1 MLKKRRLG
9 NTSLLV
15 SEIGLG
21 CWQLGG
27 ITIING
33 IAISSGDVNEYTAKK
48 IIDTAIECGINTFD
62 TADFYSL
69 GNSEKRL
76 GKYLE
81 EQRSNINLFTK
92 AGSVPV
98 SDKFNPV
105 TVDLSYNHLITSLDR
120 SLKRLR
126 TDYVDLFQTHYA
138 PLSEKEFI
146 SIEKAFKKIKS
157 DGKARYCGVSL
168 GSESCDIGIELIERN
183 LVDSL
188 QIYFSLLHFEPTK
201 KLLEFAKRKG
211 VGIIVAE
218 PLAKGFLTGKF
229 TITTNFPQTD
239 VRSRFSKDEIAK
251 MVINS
256 QKFNFLVNE
265 SRSLSQVALAYI
277 LNRNEV
283 STCIPGATSP
293 DQIKSNIESSNIK
306 LNSTEIERIKQ
317 IQHNFE

>member
-9 NTSLLV
+9 NTSLYV

-27 ITIING
+27 ITTING
-33 IAISSGDVNEYTAKK
+33 IGISSGNVDENSAKE
-48 IIDTAIECGINTFD
+48 IIDTAIENGVNTFD

-76 GKYLE
+76 GKYLAE
-81 EQRSNINLFTK
+81 RRSDINLFTK
-92 AGSVPV
+92 AGSVPIY
-98 SDKFNPV
+98 DQFNPV
-105 TVDLSYNHLITSLDR
+105 SVDLSYNHLIASLDR

-146 SIEKAFKKIKS
+146 SIEQAFKKIKS

-168 GSESCDIGIELIERN
+168 GSESCNIGIELIERN
-183 LVDSL
+183 MVDSL

-201 KLLEFAKRKG
+201 KLLGFAKKNG

-229 TITTNFPQTD
+229 TETTNFPQTD
-239 VRSRFSKDEIAK
+239 VRSRFSKDEITK
-251 MVINS
+251 MVVNS

-283 STCIPGATSP
+283 STCIPGATSS
-293 DQIKSNIESSNIK
+293 DQIKSNIKSSNIM
-306 LNSTEIERIKQ
+306 LNSNEIEQIQQ
-317 IQHNFE
+317 IQHDFE

>member
-27 ITIING
+27 ITTING

-76 GKYLE
+76 GKTLQELRPEIY
-81 EQRSNINLFTK
+81 LFTK

-98 SDKFNPV
+98 YDKLNPS
-105 TVDLSYNHLITSLDR
+105 TVDLSYNHLIASLDR

-138 PLSEKEFI
+138 PLSEREFI

-157 DGKARYCGVSL
+157 EGKALYCGVSL
-168 GSESCDIGIELIERN
+168 GSESCDIGMELIERG

-188 QIYFSLLHFEPTK
+188 QIYFSLLNFEPTK

-211 VGIIVAE
+211 VGIIAAE
-218 PLAKGFLTGKF
+218 PLAKGFLTGKY
-229 TITTNFPQTD
+229 TAETTFPHTD
-239 VRSRFSKDEIAK
+239 IRSRFTKDEIIE
-251 MVINS
+251 MVTKS
-256 QKFNFLVNE
+256 QQFNFLVNE
-265 SRSLSQVALAYI
+265 SRSMNQVALAYV
-277 LNRNEV
+277 LSRNEV
-283 STCIPGATSP
+283 STCIPGATSTV
-293 DQIKSNIESSNIK
+293 QVKSNVDASKTSLHSI
-306 LNSTEIERIKQ
+306 EIEKIKQ
-317 IQHNFE
+317 IQHSFE